1 MIEHYIYIRESS
13 VLSIMSRYELGL
25 CQKFNEV
32 MHGFDENT
40 SSPEIKDHYI
50 CHYTFIFF
58 SDTFTDYIAF
68 AKCYCSTIEIVETIW
83 LYPGGEMV
91 AIYKTFWLRILQ
103 RKVRRWLK
111 VKHHIRTNMIYKMLM
126 TREYTGTKLLFQ

>member
-1 MIEHYIYIRESS
+1 
-13 VLSIMSRYELGL
+13 MSRYELGL
-25 CQKFNEV
+25 CQKFKEEI
-32 MHGFDENT
+32 HGFNENT

-50 CHYTFIFF
+50 CHYTFRFF
-58 SDTFTDYIAF
+58 LDTFTDYIAF
-68 AKCYCSTIEIVETIW
+68 AKCYRATIEIVETIW
-83 LYPGGEMV
+83 LYPGNEMV

-111 VKHHIRTNMIYKMLM
+111 VKRHIQTNMIYKMLM

>member
-1 MIEHYIYIRESS
+1 
-13 VLSIMSRYELGL
+13 MSRYELGL

-32 MHGFDENT
+32 IHGFNENT

-50 CHYTFIFF
+50 CHYTFLFF

-68 AKCYCSTIEIVETIW
+68 AKCYGATIEIVEPIW

-111 VKHHIRTNMIYKMLM
+111 LKHYIQQNRIYQMLM
-126 TREYTGTKLLFQ
+126 RREYTSVSIKYE